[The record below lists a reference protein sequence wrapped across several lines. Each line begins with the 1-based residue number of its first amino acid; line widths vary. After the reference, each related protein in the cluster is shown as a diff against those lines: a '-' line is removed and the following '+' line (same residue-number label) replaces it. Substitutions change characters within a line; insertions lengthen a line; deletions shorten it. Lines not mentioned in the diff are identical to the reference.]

1 MAFLLRSRRRR
12 TLALVG
18 CTATAAHALSTA
30 TTSYPPFVYHDAYSC
45 PWPADHRFPMAK
57 FRVLKETLVNSGAF
71 RGTFVTPTHP
81 FDDDGMTHVY
91 AVHDQDYVDRFLAN
105 ALTHD
110 EKRRIGL
117 AFNEHLVY
125 RTLAEV
131 GGTVA
136 TCDLAMETGLACNLA
151 GGTHHAHRTFG
162 RYVSCV

>member
-1 MAFLLRSRRRR
+1 
-12 TLALVG
+12 
-18 CTATAAHALSTA
+18 
-30 TTSYPPFVYHDAYSC
+30 
-45 PWPADHRFPMAK
+45 MAK

-162 RYVSCV
+162 RYECV

>member
-1 MAFLLRSRRRR
+1 
-12 TLALVG
+12 
-18 CTATAAHALSTA
+18 
-30 TTSYPPFVYHDAYSC
+30 
-45 PWPADHRFPMAK
+45 MAK

-162 RYVSCV
+162 RYVWCVRVTRLFCPGGRCPDCPCTQRVHCHQRPGGGGATGRPAPRPHVRPGV